1 MQHVSALKHVLC
13 YLSGTRSYGI
23 TYNDVLGHP
32 NYFFSYADASFRSM
46 DDLKSITGYVF
57 MMAGGTITWFSK
69 KQSIT
74 AMSTTEAEYIALSEA
89 AGEARWL
96 RNLFSELGFAQTLPT
111 TIRGNNDGSIAMT
124 KNPQFHKRS
133 KHIDLQYHSIREQ
146 VHKGNIIVESC
157 RTNNQTADV
166 LTKPL
171 ARAKHRQHTA
181 GMGLVSA

>member
-1 MQHVSALKHVLC
+1 MQHVTALKRVLC

-23 TYNDVLGHP
+23 TYNNVLGHP
-32 NYFFSYADASFRSM
+32 NYFFGYADASFANT
-46 DDLKSITGYVF
+46 DDLKSITRYVF
-57 MMAGGTITWFSK
+57 MMAGGAITWFSK

-74 AMSTTEAEYIALSEA
+74 AMSTTEAEYIALSEVA
-89 AGEARWL
+89 HKVHWL
-96 RNLFSELGFAQTLPT
+96 RNLFFKLGFAQSLPT

-124 KNPQFHKRS
+124 KNLQFHKRS

-146 VHKGNIIVESC
+146 VQRGEITVESC

-171 ARAKHRQHTA
+171 ACAKHK
-181 GMGLVSA
+181 